1 MEPLL
6 RRLTSHGLR
15 RGLSGSRVWL
25 VAGVLAI
32 GARTLRRIAAP
43 EPDVVY
49 RTAIRP
55 GDVFEIITRRAP
67 R

>member
-15 RGLSGSRVWL
+15 RGLAGSSPWL
-25 VAGVLAI
+25 VVGVLAI
-32 GARTLRRIAAP
+32 GMRALRRIAAP
-43 EPDVVY
+43 EPDILY

-55 GDVFEIITRRAP
+55 GDMFEITTRRAP